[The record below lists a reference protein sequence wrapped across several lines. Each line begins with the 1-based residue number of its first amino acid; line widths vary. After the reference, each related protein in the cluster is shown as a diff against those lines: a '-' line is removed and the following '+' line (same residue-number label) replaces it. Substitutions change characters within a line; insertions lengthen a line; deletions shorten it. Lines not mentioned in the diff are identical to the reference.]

1 MLKLHFLLRNP
12 KKKGRT
18 AIYATVRYHGKVL
31 ILFPGKSIDT
41 AFWTNKN
48 GINKP
53 KPIGEN
59 KDLISDLKDYEDRVT
74 EIYEELDKEHEGVVP
89 PMVLKKAIY
98 GKKIFKST
106 KHEKIE
112 KKERQM
118 SIVEFFQVLMEDSR
132 TGDRRGPRRE
142 KLNPNSIKPYQSAL
156 NHFTNFQDTKKKEYF
171 LKDVD
176 QKLINAFTNYLE
188 VTKNL
193 AFNACAKYLTVFKL
207 LISYAHEK
215 GFIDGSKLH
224 TLKFNITR
232 AKSDNIYLTE
242 KEIEAIANLENLPTK
257 LYDTV
262 RNLFVISCWSGL
274 RYSDVS
280 RLRLQNIHNGFIS
293 ITQQKV
299 SAKVVIPVHKMVRQ
313 ILEKY
318 PDGLP
323 KCPPN
328 QVFNRY
334 LKDIG
339 KLIPA
344 LDVEFEKKVA
354 RSSNNEPKVFKKYDL
369 IMSHTARR
377 SFCTNMYLKGIA
389 APTIMAISGHKTQE
403 VFLKY
408 IKAENLVHAGK
419 VKDIFD
425 ADEKRENEEEKKRAD
440 DEDGCASSCMESIPT
455 PTKPPTLIAA
465 N

>member
-1 MLKLHFLLRNP
+1 MLKIHFLLRNP
-12 KKKGRT
+12 TKKGRT
-18 AIYATVRYHGKVL
+18 AIYATVRYHGKNI

-41 AFWTNKN
+41 ALWANKK
-48 GINKP
+48 GTNKP
-53 KPIGEN
+53 KAIPEN
-59 KDLISDLKDYEDRVT
+59 KSLISDLKDYEDRVT
-74 EIYEELDKEHEGVVP
+74 EIYEKLDKEYESVVP
-89 PMVLKKAIY
+89 PAVLKKAIY

-106 KHEKIE
+106 KNEKVE
-112 KKERQM
+112 KKEAEM
-118 SIVEFFQVLMEDSR
+118 SITEFFQVLMEDSR

-156 NHFTNFQDTKKKEYF
+156 NHFTSFQDTKKKEYF

-176 QKLINAFTNYLE
+176 QKLLNAFTNYLE

-207 LISYAHEK
+207 LISYANEK

-242 KEIEAIANLENLPTK
+242 KEIEAIMNLENLPTK
-257 LYDTV
+257 LYETV
-262 RNLFVISCWSGL
+262 RDLFVIGCWTGL
-274 RYSDVS
+274 RFSDFS

-299 SAKVVIPVHKMVRQ
+299 SAKVVIPVHKMVRL
-313 ILEKY
+313 ILQKY

-339 KLIPA
+339 KLIPE

-354 RSSNNEPKVFKKYDL
+354 RSSNNGPKVFKKYDL
-369 IMSHTARR
+369 IMTHSARR
-377 SFCTNMYLKGIA
+377 SFCTNMYLKGIPV
-389 APTIMAISGHKTQE
+389 PTIMAISGHMTQE

-425 ADEKRENEEEKKRAD
+425 ADEKRENEADKERENQEGENEEFA
-440 DEDGCASSCMESIPT
+440 E
-455 PTKPPTLIAA
+455 
-465 N
+465 

>member
-12 KKKGRT
+12 TKKGRT

-41 AFWTNKN
+41 AHWTNKN
-48 GINKP
+48 GTNKP
-53 KPIGEN
+53 KPIPEN
-59 KDLISDLKDYEDRVT
+59 KALISDLKDYEDRVS
-74 EIYEELDKEHEGVVP
+74 EIYDELDKEYESVVP
-89 PMVLKKAIY
+89 TQVLKKAVY

-106 KHEKIE
+106 KTERIE
-112 KKERQM
+112 KKETPM
-118 SIVEFFQVLMEDSR
+118 SIIEFFRVLMEDSR

-156 NHFTNFQDTKKKEYF
+156 NHFTNFQESKRKEYF

-176 QKLINAFTNYLE
+176 QKLINGFTTYLE

-207 LISYAHEK
+207 LISYAYEK

-232 AKSDNIYLTE
+232 AKSDNIYLNE

-262 RNLFVISCWSGL
+262 RDLLVISCWTGL
-274 RYSDVS
+274 RFSDFS
-280 RLRLQNIHNGFIS
+280 RLRLQNIHDGFIS

-339 KLIPA
+339 KLVPA

-354 RSSNNEPKVFKKYDL
+354 RSSNNEPEVFKKYDL
-369 IMSHTARR
+369 IMSHSGRR

-389 APTIMAISGHKTQE
+389 VPTIMAISGHKTQE

-408 IKAENLVHAGK
+408 IKADNLVHAGK

-425 ADEKRENEEEKKRAD
+425 ADEKRENEEEKKRAN

-455 PTKPPTLIAA
+455 PTKPL
-465 N
+465 